1 MSNPTYVSEKL
12 PLTLDQWSVMPVL
25 ASPYQDPITATKLR
39 CRGLVYNH
47 PEQADGSE
55 IHTSIVCEIDSK
67 NGFLIT
73 ARNVYKLGQ
82 MSKGYE
88 KFRKRN
94 QCQEHVYF
102 KHPHFLQIR
111 HISQDKQDDNS
122 PESFLF

>member
-1 MSNPTYVSEKL
+1 MNNLTQAPEKQAL
-12 PLTLDQWSVMPVL
+12 IIEQWTVMPVL
-25 ASPYQDPITATKLR
+25 TSPYQDPVTTTSLR

-47 PEQADGSE
+47 PEHVDGTE

-73 ARNVYKLGQ
+73 SRHVYKLGQ
-82 MSKGYE
+82 MSTGYA

-94 QCQEHVYF
+94 KCQEHVYF

-111 HISQDKQDDNS
+111 HIAEDKQHDNS